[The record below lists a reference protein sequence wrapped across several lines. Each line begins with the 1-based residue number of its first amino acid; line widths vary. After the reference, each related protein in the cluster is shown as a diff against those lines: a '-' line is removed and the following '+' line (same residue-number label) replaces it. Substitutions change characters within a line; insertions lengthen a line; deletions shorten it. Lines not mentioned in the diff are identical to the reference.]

1 MPDEP
6 SGIFLGVDF
15 MNKNKWIWI
24 LIVAAVVVG
33 YQKMQ

>member
-24 LIVAAVVVG
+24 LIVAAVVVS
-33 YQKMQ
+33 Y